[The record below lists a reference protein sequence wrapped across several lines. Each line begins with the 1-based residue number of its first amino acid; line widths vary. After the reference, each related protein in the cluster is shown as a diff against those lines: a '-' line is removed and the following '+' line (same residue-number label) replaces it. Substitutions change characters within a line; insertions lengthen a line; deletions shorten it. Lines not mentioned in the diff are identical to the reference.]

1 MKRVVKTIFKPFLVL
16 FVFPAVGVLA
26 IVKKVVVALHL
37 KNQHKNLAKLN
48 KATLKL
54 YALVFN
60 PYRIC
65 NGIRPN
71 FLALHNPA
79 AANIE
84 KCHEMFRAKRQR
96 AAEGDR
102 GDYTTWNRS
111 SGTME

>member
-1 MKRVVKTIFKPFLVL
+1 MKKVLKMIAKPILAL

-37 KNQHKNLAKLN
+37 KNQHKKLAKLN

-71 FLALHNPA
+71 FLALHNPS

-84 KCHEMFRAKRQR
+84 KCHEMFLAKRQR

-102 GDYTTWNRS
+102 GDYVRGKRS
-111 SGTME
+111 SGGRK

>member
-1 MKRVVKTIFKPFLVL
+1 MTIGFLAL

-37 KNQHKNLAKLN
+37 KNQHKELAKLN

-71 FLALHNPA
+71 FLALHNPS

-84 KCHEMFRAKRQR
+84 KCHEMFLAKRQH
-96 AAEGDR
+96 AAEDGR
-102 GDYTTWNRS
+102 GVHSCEKRS
-111 SGTME
+111 SDTKE